1 MQDTDPAPSPSQ
13 AARLAAWIRLEQAP
27 GVGRFTAGNLLAQYH
42 TPDAIF
48 AASHATLAGLVTPRQ
63 AAALLAPPEPGAI
76 ARALAWD
83 AAENQAILTLDDP
96 RYPAILR
103 EIADPPLLLYVIG
116 RPAVLAGPA
125 LAIVGSRNA
134 TAQGV
139 ANARAFAQALSA
151 TGLTIVSGMALG
163 IDTAAHDG
171 ALQAAGSTVAVI
183 GTGADLVYPPRN
195 EALARR
201 IAAAGCIVSE
211 YALGTPPLPEN
222 FPRRNR
228 IISGLCR
235 GVLVVEAAKRSGS
248 LITAHVANDQGR
260 DVFAIPGSIHAPLS
274 KGCHKLIKEGAK
286 LVESAA
292 DILQELGMAAS
303 PAPGP
308 APTPAPG
315 PDDAGQHGAL
325 LHALGH
331 DPVSAERLL
340 ALTGT
345 PPSALSSQLLALELA
360 GHVERLPGGLF
371 QRVKH

>member
-1 MQDTDPAPSPSQ
+1 MQDTDPAPSPSP

-27 GVGRFTAGNLLAQYH
+27 GVGRLTAGSLLARFH

-48 AASHATLAGLVTPRQ
+48 AASHGTLASLVSPRQ
-63 AAALLAPPEPGAI
+63 ADALLAAPAPDYLE
-76 ARALAWD
+76 RALAWD
-83 AAENQAILTLDDP
+83 AVDGQHILTLDDP
-96 RYPAILR
+96 RYPAMLR
-103 EIADPPLLLYVIG
+103 EIADPPLLLYAVG
-116 RPAVLAGPA
+116 RTELLAGPA

-139 ANARAFAQALSA
+139 ANAGAFAHALSA

-163 IDTAAHDG
+163 IDTAAHEG
-171 ALQAAGSTVAVI
+171 GMKAAGSTVAVI
-183 GTGADLVYPPRN
+183 GTGADRIYPPRN

-201 IAAAGCIVSE
+201 IAALGCIVSE
-211 YALGTPPLPEN
+211 YALGTPPVAAN

-228 IISGLCR
+228 VISGLCR
-235 GVLVVEAAKRSGS
+235 GVLVVEAAARSGS

-260 DVFAIPGSIHAPLS
+260 DVFAIPGSIHAPLA

-292 DILQELGMAAS
+292 DVLQELCMA
-303 PAPGP
+303 PL
-308 APTPAPG
+308 
-315 PDDAGQHGAL
+315 AGQAAQAAAGYAGEHGQL
-325 LHALGH
+325 LRALGYE
-331 DPVSAERLL
+331 PVGADRLA

-345 PPSALSSQLLALELA
+345 GAGDLSGQLLALELA

-371 QRVKH
+371 QRVNR